1 MYAATGAQSSFFF
14 INSKRR
20 DSRMSARAGTNCG
33 ALPRART
40 GFRGETTCCCCCYT
54 SRRYN
59 EAWPYACVRVLLFEH
74 MDYALLEG
82 TSWRKKNARH
92 AKYSTHRV
100 AKHCHSVSHAI
111 NARLRLL

>member
-1 MYAATGAQSSFFF
+1 MYATTGAQSSFFS

-33 ALPRART
+33 ALPRTRT
-40 GFRGETTCCCCCYT
+40 GLRVETTCCCT

-59 EAWPYACVRVLLFEH
+59 HAWPYVCVCVLLFEH

-82 TSWRKKNARH
+82 TNWRKKNARH

-100 AKHCHSVSHAI
+100 AKHRHSVSDAI